1 MVAPT
6 VGALLAGMFNYPEY
20 LGTHLA
26 LTFGRL
32 RPVHVNGVIMGAF
45 SSLFIGG
52 MLLPGAAPVRRGAF
66 NRWGVVFA
74 WVWNVFLAA
83 GLTAAPLGYNHGL
96 EAGELPLLAEIP
108 IFFCTVVVTLQFLT
122 TIGRRLDP
130 ALYVALWYVMAG
142 SSLLVVLNSLRL
154 ERLPGPSYPSALQY
168 LRPRDRRPSYSPQSK
183 PNDQGRRVKFPTPG
197 ETAPASG
204 VRYTLST
211 ATEVTPG
218 R

>member
-1 MVAPT
+1 MFWLMVVPT

-32 RPVHVNGVIMGAF
+32 RPVQVNGVIMGAF
-45 SSLFIGG
+45 SSPFIGG
-52 MLLPGAAPVRRGAF
+52 MLLPGAAPVRRVAF

-74 WVWNVFLAA
+74 WVWNVLLAA

-130 ALYVALWYVMAG
+130 ALYVALWYVVAG
-142 SSLLVVLNSLRL
+142 SSLLVVPNSLRL
-154 ERLPGPSYPSALQY
+154 ERLPGPSYPSVLQ
-168 LRPRDRRPSYSPQSK
+168 LSAAARPETELQPAEQAQRSRQRLEIPHTWGDSSPRP
-183 PNDQGRRVKFPTPG
+183 
-197 ETAPASG
+197 ET
-204 VRYTLST
+204 
-211 ATEVTPG
+211 
-218 R
+218 

>member
-1 MVAPT
+1 MFWLMVAPT

-52 MLLPGAAPVRRGAF
+52 MLLPGAAPVRRVAF

-154 ERLPGPSYPSALQY
+154 ERLPGPSYPSALQ
-168 LRPRDRRPSYSPQSK
+168 LSAAARPETELQPAEQAQRSRQRLEIPHTWGGISPRP
-183 PNDQGRRVKFPTPG
+183 
-197 ETAPASG
+197 ET
-204 VRYTLST
+204 
-211 ATEVTPG
+211 
-218 R
+218 